1 MTSDA
6 KIGLLLGLVF
16 IFIIAFIIN
25 GLPGLRTSS
34 NNNELTTQT
43 VKADTKPQ
51 PLAARERKAAEV
63 FNQIRPIVKEQLED
77 SVPAILTDNNEIRF
91 RAPLPK
97 ITPVAAENVEVTSPV
112 VEKTVAVKQVLKPE
126 TRWPKT
132 YLVSDG
138 DNLATIAKKV
148 YGSDLGNKKVNV
160 DRIFKANRK
169 LASADEIY
177 IGQKLTIPAP
187 IGSTKDNRK
196 ITNVISATI
205 KKPKKKNT
213 TKTRVHVV
221 RDGDSLWEIA
231 SAKLG
236 NGGRYNEITKLNS
249 DILSDEDNL
258 VVGMRLKMPV
268 R

>member
-1 MTSDA
+1 MS
-6 KIGLLLGLVF
+6 
-16 IFIIAFIIN
+16 
-25 GLPGLRTSS
+25 
-34 NNNELTTQT
+34 
-43 VKADTKPQ
+43 
-51 PLAARERKAAEV
+51 
-63 FNQIRPIVKEQLED
+63 
-77 SVPAILTDNNEIRF
+77 
-91 RAPLPK
+91 LPK
-97 ITPVAAENVEVTSPV
+97 ITPVAAENVEVTSAV
-112 VEKTVAVKQVLKPE
+112 VEKTVAVKPVPKPE

-169 LASADEIY
+169 LTSADEIY
-177 IGQKLTIPAP
+177 VGQKLIIPAP
-187 IGSTKDNRK
+187 IGSIKDNRK
-196 ITNVISATI
+196 ITNVISVTKL
-205 KKPKKKNT
+205 KKPQKKNT
-213 TKTRVHVV
+213 TKTHVYVV

-249 DILSDEDNL
+249 DILRDEDNL